1 MAGLGFSKRDE
12 EKKNTHTHTHKVL
25 RQGRPIFFYNLV

>member
-12 EKKNTHTHTHKVL
+12 EKKKTHTHTQSAETRKAN
-25 RQGRPIFFYNLV
+25 FFL

>member
-12 EKKNTHTHTHKVL
+12 EKKHTHTHKVL